1 MCPNLWQKKRAE
13 VKDLSS
19 GQHSVNKIIRFKTS
33 MLKSDLCD
41 YNDAYIAV
49 NGTITV
55 ERNNVAKTRNKNLI
69 FKNNTPFRS
78 CKSKISNTFIGNAE
92 DLDIVMPMYN
102 LLEYSDN

>member
-1 MCPNLWQKKRAE
+1 
-13 VKDLSS
+13 
-19 GQHSVNKIIRFKTS
+19 

-69 FKNNTPFRS
+69 FKNNTPFWS

-92 DLDIVMPMYN
+92 DHDIVMPMYN

>member
-1 MCPNLWQKKRAE
+1 
-13 VKDLSS
+13 
-19 GQHSVNKIIRFKTS
+19 

-49 NGTITV
+49 NGTITA

-78 CKSKISNTFIGNAE
+78 CKSKSVTH
-92 DLDIVMPMYN
+92 L
-102 LLEYSDN
+102 